1 MQSEHGPTTETFLPL
16 RRRDRDSDEAART
29 APQAQPRDHR
39 RESRPGGPAAC
50 AGIADHQHDLGTA
63 GGPRR
68 AHDARPPPSPSH
80 NSSQFYLQYL
90 LAFALAAWGAQK
102 RFCVVVSLTKMSVMR
117 RGTHFNSER
126 FACPLRQLGHHGSG
140 VRAPTARRRHRG
152 RAAEPSRGAGQ
163 ALRELAGARAAR
175 RPVQAPNRAP
185 LGPCRAHAQRV
196 VGQPRATL
204 SL

>member
-68 AHDARPPPSPSH
+68 AHDARPPPSPSLD
-80 NSSQFYLQYL
+80 SSQFYLQYL

-102 RFCVVVSLTKMSVMR
+102 RFLCCCFLNVSHASR
-117 RGTHFNSER
+117 NAFFNSER

-185 LGPCRAHAQRV
+185 LGPCAWVNH
-196 VGQPRATL
+196 GPRYH
-204 SL
+204 SR